1 MANKAQVGP
10 LSEGYERMLMQA
22 ENAPLL
28 ASMSAG
34 GVDGKPPALNGL
46 RHESPERGYDT
57 AGFGHK
63 MSKAEHNSG
72 FIDGKR
78 LEEFTPVDLMN
89 MFRKD
94 QDRVMVG
101 MNKQL
106 RAMGIDHSTW
116 TRRKKEAAFDIHYNV
131 KGGVK
136 TYPKFINAI
145 DAGDWKTAQKESA
158 RSYTVDGQKKQ
169 MIKRQ
174 DLWNAQF
181 MGSHAAKGYATPAAD
196 KETAEVLNQQRLQRV
211 DAATP
216 PAAKAIDQQQQ
227 VSSLQQEAAEMPPE
241 QAGADGGFLQAAQQ
255 QDAAPQPLVATPSPD
270 IDLGGMLSN
279 EYQSPT
285 GSPKGSLSTLDTLKG
300 TA

>member
-28 ASMSAG
+28 ASMAAG

-72 FIDGKR
+72 FINGKR
-78 LEEFTPVDLMN
+78 LEAFTPIDLMN

-106 RAMGIDHSTW
+106 RAMGIDHSKW
-116 TRRKKEAAFDIHYNV
+116 TRRKREAAFDIHYNV

-136 TYPKFINAI
+136 TYPKFVNAI

-181 MGSHAAKGYATPAAD
+181 MGSQAVKGYATPAAD

-216 PAAKAIDQQQQ
+216 RAAAVMDQRQEVQG
-227 VSSLQQEAAEMPPE
+227 LQEEVAAQPE

-255 QDAAPQPLVATPSPD
+255 QDAAQQPLVATPSPD
-270 IDLGGMLSN
+270 IDLGGMLSK
-279 EYQSPT
+279 EYTNPAT
-285 GSPKGSLSTLDTLKG
+285 GGKGEMGAGLLG
-300 TA
+300 

>member
-28 ASMSAG
+28 ASMAAG

-63 MSKAEHNSG
+63 MTKAEHNSG
-72 FIDGKR
+72 FINGKR
-78 LEEFTPVDLMN
+78 LEEFTPIDLMN

-94 QDRVMVG
+94 QQRVMVG

-136 TYPKFINAI
+136 TYPKFVNAL

-181 MGSHAAKGYATPAAD
+181 MGSQAAKGYATPAAD

-241 QAGADGGFLQAAQQ
+241 QAGAEGGFLQAAQQ
-255 QDAAPQPLVATPSPD
+255 QDAAQQPLVATPSPD
-270 IDLGGMLSN
+270 IDLGGMLSK
-279 EYQSPT
+279 EYTNPAT
-285 GSPKGSLSTLDTLKG
+285 GGKGEMGAGLLG
-300 TA
+300 